1 MPPEVCLDQR
11 ITLLPPCGL
20 NSVLKLAITLEY
32 LPGPPTDLEVWAVTL
47 WSLVDQ

>member
-1 MPPEVCLDQR
+1 MCLDQR

-32 LPGPPTDLEVWAVTL
+32 LPGPPPDLEVWSVTL